1 MKYIFILVVIV
12 FIGCSSK
19 PVDGKSFYNENCSS
33 CHGKMARKSA
43 FGKSAAIGGF
53 TQQEIIHAIKGYQEG
68 TYGGSM
74 KSMMKSEVSSLNE
87 EEIMA
92 VSKYIS
98 ELY

>member
-1 MKYIFILVVIV
+1 MKYIFILVAIM
-12 FIGCSSK
+12 FIGCSSQ
-19 PVDGKSFYNENCSS
+19 PVDGKSLYNESCAN

-53 TQQEIIHAIKGYQEG
+53 TQEEIIHAIKGYQEG

-74 KSMMKSEVSSLNE
+74 KTMMKQEVSALNE
-87 EEIMA
+87 KEIEA
-92 VSKYIS
+92 VSRYIS

>member
-1 MKYIFILVVIV
+1 MKYILILVLLV
-12 FIGCSSK
+12 FMGCSSK
-19 PVDGKSFYNENCSS
+19 PVDGKSLYSENCAN

-43 FGKSAAIGGF
+43 FGKSAVIGGF
-53 TQQEIIHAIKGYQEG
+53 TEQEIIHAIKGYQEG

-87 EEIMA
+87 AEINA
-92 VSKYIS
+92 LAKYIA